1 MDNSRYH
8 SLRDKVMEE
17 LRNQVRYVPIEER
30 KDTGVLS
37 VELISSISH
46 GNDIIKD
53 AVHLA

>member
-1 MDNSRYH
+1 
-8 SLRDKVMEE
+8 MEE